1 MPIYMKNKLRLL
13 IAPLTG
19 ILFAHTAYSQSFLQ
33 EGDPSKV
40 HVNSNRL
47 QRIDNT
53 IQQYIDSNWLK
64 GAVTLIVKDGVIV
77 HNKAF
82 GNGGAEAGATMQKD
96 AIFRIASQTKA
107 ITSVAVMLLFEEGKL
122 LLDDPISKY
131 IPSFA
136 KPQVVDQFNEADSS
150 YTTVPAK
157 REITIRDLLTHTSGI
172 GYAGIGAKKMKA
184 IYAKAHI
191 PSGIG
196 SDTFHLAY
204 TIPRLGTLP
213 LEHTPGEKFTYGLNT
228 DVLGYLVE
236 VISGMPLDRFF
247 ATRIFEP
254 LGMKDTYF
262 YLPAEKQKRLVT
274 LYTTDKVSKQL
285 VPYKEGPEQPIS
297 ADYAKRNGSYFSG
310 GAGLVSTV
318 RDYAIFLQAMLNGGI
333 YGGKRIL
340 APRTVELMTMN
351 QVGDIAVGV
360 NKFGLGFEI
369 TTEKGMAK
377 LGASTGTFA
386 WGGYFGTIYWA
397 DPQKKLV
404 GLLFLN
410 QSPLTHG
417 EIQDKFKALVYQSL
431 E

>member
-1 MPIYMKNKLRLL
+1 MLYMKNQLRLL
-13 IAPLTG
+13 AAPVAGLLLAQT
-19 ILFAHTAYSQSFLQ
+19 TQSQSVLRQ
-33 EGDPSKV
+33 ADAAGVKV
-40 HVNSNRL
+40 NATRL

-53 IQQYIDSNWLK
+53 LQQYVDSNWLK
-64 GAVTLIVKDGVIV
+64 GAVALIAKDGVIV
-77 HNKAF
+77 YNKAF
-82 GNGGAEAGATMQKD
+82 GTAAPGTAMQKD
-96 AIFRIASQTKA
+96 AVFRIASQTKA
-107 ITSVAVMLLFEEGKL
+107 ITSVAVMMLFEEGKL

-131 IPSFA
+131 IPTFA
-136 KPQVVDQFNEADSS
+136 KPQVLDQFNEADSS
-150 YTTVPAK
+150 YTTTPAK

-204 TIPRLGTLP
+204 AIPKLGTLP
-213 LEHTPGEKFTYGLNT
+213 LEHNPGDKFTYGLNT

-247 ATRIFEP
+247 TTHIFEP

-262 YLPAEKQKRLVT
+262 YMPAAKQQRLVT
-274 LYTTDKVSKQL
+274 LYTTDKASKQL
-285 VPYKEGPEQPIS
+285 VPFKESPEMPVS
-297 ADYAKRNGSYFSG
+297 AEYAKRNGTYFSG

-318 RDYAIFLQAMLNGGI
+318 QDYAVFLQALLNGGT
-333 YGGKRIL
+333 YNGKRIL

-351 QVGDIAVGV
+351 QVGDLMVGV

-369 TTEKGMAK
+369 TTERGAAK
-377 LGASTGTFA
+377 LGASAGTFA
-386 WGGYFGTIYWA
+386 WGGYFGTVYWA

-404 GLLFLN
+404 GLLFIN
-410 QSPLTHG
+410 QMPLTHG

-431 E
+431 D

>member
-1 MPIYMKNKLRLL
+1 MLYMKNQLRLL
-13 IAPLTG
+13 AAPVAGLLLAQT
-19 ILFAHTAYSQSFLQ
+19 TQSQSVLRQ
-33 EGDPSKV
+33 ADAAGVKV
-40 HVNSNRL
+40 NATRL

-53 IQQYIDSNWLK
+53 LQQYVDSNWLK
-64 GAVTLIVKDGVIV
+64 GAVALIAKDGVIV
-77 HNKAF
+77 YNKAF
-82 GNGGAEAGATMQKD
+82 GTAAPGTAMQKD
-96 AIFRIASQTKA
+96 AVFRIASQTKA
-107 ITSVAVMLLFEEGKL
+107 ITSVAVMMLFEEGKL

-131 IPSFA
+131 IPTFA
-136 KPQVVDQFNEADSS
+136 KPQVLDQFNEADSS
-150 YTTVPAK
+150 YTTTPAK

-204 TIPRLGTLP
+204 AIPKLGTLP
-213 LEHTPGEKFTYGLNT
+213 LEHNPGDKFTYGLNT

-247 ATRIFEP
+247 TTHIFEP

-262 YLPAEKQKRLVT
+262 YMPAAKQQRLVT
-274 LYTTDKVSKQL
+274 LYTTDKASKQL
-285 VPYKEGPEQPIS
+285 VPFKESPEMPVS
-297 ADYAKRNGSYFSG
+297 AEYAKRNGTYFSG

-318 RDYAIFLQAMLNGGI
+318 QDYAVFLQALLNGGT
-333 YGGKRIL
+333 YNGKRIL
-340 APRTVELMTMN
+340 ASRTVELMTMN
-351 QVGDIAVGV
+351 QVGDLMVGV

-369 TTEKGMAK
+369 TTERGAAK
-377 LGASTGTFA
+377 LGASAGTFA
-386 WGGYFGTIYWA
+386 WGGYFGTVYWA

-404 GLLFLN
+404 GLLFIN
-410 QSPLTHG
+410 QMPLTHG

-431 E
+431 D

>member
-1 MPIYMKNKLRLL
+1 MKNQLRLL
-13 IAPLTG
+13 AAPLVCMVVAQAG
-19 ILFAHTAYSQSFLQ
+19 YSQRLLQ
-33 EGDPSKV
+33 DGEAAKAGMSG
-40 HVNSNRL
+40 SRL

-53 IQQYIDSNWLK
+53 IQQYIDSNWIK
-64 GAVTLIVKDGVIV
+64 GAVTLIARDGVIV

-82 GNGGAEAGATMQKD
+82 GAGGAEAGAVMQKD

-107 ITSVAVMLLFEEGKL
+107 VTSVAIMMLFEEGKL
-122 LLDDPISKY
+122 LLDDPVSKY

-136 KPQVVDQFNEADSS
+136 RPQVLDQFNEADST
-150 YTTVPAK
+150 YTTIPAK

-172 GYAGIGAKKMKA
+172 GYAGIGAKKTKA
-184 IYAKAHI
+184 VYAKAHI

-204 TIPRLGTLP
+204 AIPRLGTLP
-213 LEHTPGEKFTYGLNT
+213 LEHNPGEKFTYGLNT

-247 ATRIFEP
+247 TTRIFEP

-262 YLPAEKQKRLVT
+262 YLPADKQKRLVT
-274 LYTTDKVSKQL
+274 LYTTDKATRQL
-285 VPYKEGPEQPIS
+285 VPYKESADQPIS
-297 ADYAKRNGSYFSG
+297 ADYAKRKGSYFSG

-318 RDYAIFLQAMLNGGI
+318 RDYAVFLQALLNGGI
-333 YGGKRIL
+333 YNGKRIL

-377 LGASTGTFA
+377 LGASAGTFA

-417 EIQDKFKALVYQSL
+417 DIQDKFKALVYQSI
-431 E
+431 EQ

>member
-1 MPIYMKNKLRLL
+1 MKNKLRLL
-13 IAPLTG
+13 AVPVAGFLLTQ
-19 ILFAHTAYSQSFLQ
+19 TSQAQSVLRNA
-33 EGDPSKV
+33 DVASVKV
-40 HVNSNRL
+40 SATRL
-47 QRIDNT
+47 QRLDN
-53 IQQYIDSNWLK
+53 ILQQYTDSGWLK
-64 GAVTLIVKDGVIV
+64 GAVALIAKDGAVV
-77 HNKAF
+77 YNKAF
-82 GNGGAEAGATMQKD
+82 GTATPGAPMQKD

-107 ITSVAVMLLFEEGKL
+107 ITSVAVMMLFEEGKL

-136 KPQVVDQFNEADSS
+136 KPQVLDQFNEADSS
-150 YTTVPAK
+150 YTTTPAK

-172 GYAGIGAKKMKA
+172 GYAGIGARKMKA

-204 TIPRLGTLP
+204 TIPRLGALP
-213 LEHTPGEKFTYGLNT
+213 LEHNPGEKFTYGLNT

-236 VISGMPLDRFF
+236 VVSGIPLDRFF

-262 YLPAEKQKRLVT
+262 YMPAAKQSRLVT
-274 LYTTDKVSKQL
+274 LYTTDKATRQL
-285 VPYKEGPEQPIS
+285 VPFKESPEMPLS
-297 ADYAKRNGSYFSG
+297 PDYAKRNGSYFSG

-318 RDYAIFLQAMLNGGI
+318 YDYAIFLQALLNGGS
-333 YGGKRIL
+333 YNGKRIL

-351 QVGDIAVGV
+351 QIGDVMVGV

-369 TTEKGMAK
+369 TTERGAAK
-377 LGASTGTFA
+377 IGASTGTFA

-404 GLLFLN
+404 GLLFIN
-410 QSPLTHG
+410 QLPLTHG

-431 E
+431 D

>member
-1 MPIYMKNKLRLL
+1 MKNRWLL
-13 IAPLTG
+13 LTAPIAGLLLTQG
-19 ILFAHTAYSQSFLQ
+19 VQAQQPLQ
-33 EGDPSKV
+33 ETDAAKV
-40 HVNSNRL
+40 KVSAARL
-47 QRIDNT
+47 QRIDKT
-53 IQQYIDSNWLK
+53 LQQYVDSSWLK
-64 GAVTLIVKDGVIV
+64 GAVALIAKDGAIV
-77 HNKAF
+77 YNKAF
-82 GNGGAEAGATMQKD
+82 GTAAPGTTMQKD

-107 ITSVAVMLLFEEGKL
+107 ITSVAVMMLFEEGKL
-122 LLDDPISKY
+122 LLDDPVSRY

-136 KPQVVDQFNEADSS
+136 KPQVLDQFNEKDSS
-150 YTTVPAK
+150 YTTMPAK
-157 REITIRDLLTHTSGI
+157 REVTIRDLLTHTSGI

-196 SDTFHLAY
+196 SDTFHLHYA
-204 TIPRLGTLP
+204 IPRLGSLP
-213 LEHTPGEKFTYGLNT
+213 LEHNPGEKFTYGLNT

-236 VISGMPLDRFF
+236 VVSGIPLDRFF

-262 YLPAEKQKRLVT
+262 YLPAAKHARLVT
-274 LYTTDKVSKQL
+274 LYTTDKATRQL
-285 VPYKEGPEQPIS
+285 VPFKESPEMPVS
-297 ADYAKRNGSYFSG
+297 AEYAKRNGSYFSG

-318 RDYAIFLQAMLNGGI
+318 KDYAIFLQALLNGGT
-333 YGGKRIL
+333 YNGKRIL

-351 QVGDIAVGV
+351 QVGDVMVGV

-369 TTEKGMAK
+369 TTDRGAAK
-377 LGASTGTFA
+377 IGASTGTFA

-404 GLLFLN
+404 GLLFIN
-410 QSPLTHG
+410 QMPLTHG

-431 E
+431 D